1 MPHGLWKIPIIS
13 SFCSFPSQR
22 LHLLQWNLIC
32 RLIIYEYIGQVKFW
46 VRSSYFWQSYAP
58 WTLKNSDYLQFPFIF
73 FSEVFKGGGIK
84 CFTNISRLNLI
95 SNSLIIL
102 WIWFSNNLYSW
113 YICFDSAFI
122 LAHHCREASCW
133 CTICWYKA
141 FNWLNS
147 YKKNQNK
154 HICWINC

>member
-13 SFCSFPSQR
+13 SFCSFSSQR

-58 WTLKNSDYLQFPFIF
+58 WTLKNSDYLQFLFIF

-84 CFTNISRLNLI
+84 CFTNISCLNWI
-95 SNSLIIL
+95 SNSLSFEYDSPTIYTADIFVLIL
-102 WIWFSNNLYSW
+102 HSFWLTIVGKL
-113 YICFDSAFI
+113 DSGAQYVDI
-122 LAHHCREASCW
+122 KLLTDS
-133 CTICWYKA
+133 TV
-141 FNWLNS
+141 
-147 YKKNQNK
+147 
-154 HICWINC
+154 

>member
-13 SFCSFPSQR
+13 RFCSFPSQR

-95 SNSLIIL
+95 SNSLIDSPTIYIADIFVLIL
-102 WIWFSNNLYSW
+102 HSFWLTIVGKLHAGAQYVD
-113 YICFDSAFI
+113 IKHLTDSTVI
-122 LAHHCREASCW
+122 
-133 CTICWYKA
+133 
-141 FNWLNS
+141 
-147 YKKNQNK
+147 KKIKTN
-154 HICWINC
+154 IFAG